1 MLTVLLLISL
11 VFNIW
16 LLKII
21 TPKTVLSIDN
31 KAIINEQELLKS
43 LEKKYKFH
51 ELNYQANSYIIE
63 KEAHKN
69 NFSSPN
75 KMELKKLNK
84 KFPEMN
90 IKQSNKQ
97 PYYVYH
103 LFNLKNND
111 SIIKKYFKDK
121 YQLEAPKMYQ
131 LLVYQTINHNL
142 ATKLKNELESG
153 KNAKI
158 VEKDLKINFE
168 KTNTVHLD
176 FLPSSTSNDNSNTL
190 EIDDS
195 KIGKV
200 FHLMNDDGMTIIY
213 VSKIMDYAQNPKL
226 FRDMYFANNYQ
237 TIKSNLINK
246 LSSKYEIVTQ

>member
-1 MLTVLLLISL
+1 MISL

-16 LLKII
+16 LIKII

-31 KAIINEQELLKS
+31 KSIIKEQELLKS
-43 LEKKYKFH
+43 LEKKYKIH
-51 ELNYQANSYIIE
+51 ELNNQANSYIIE
-63 KEAHKN
+63 KEANKN

-90 IKQSNKQ
+90 INKSNKQ

-111 SIIKKYFKDK
+111 AIIKKYFKEK
-121 YQLEAPKMYQ
+121 YQLTTPKMYQ
-131 LLVYQTINHNL
+131 VLVYQTINHNL
-142 ATKLKNELESG
+142 ATKLENELKSG
-153 KNAKI
+153 KSANMI
-158 VEKDLKINFE
+158 EKELKINFE

-176 FLPSSTSNDNSNTL
+176 FLQLSTSNDNSLTTDIN
-190 EIDDS
+190 DYN
-195 KIGKV
+195 IGKV
-200 FHLMNDDGMTIIY
+200 VHLMNDDGMTILF
-213 VSKIMDYAQNPKL
+213 VSKIVDYAQNPKL
-226 FRDMYFANNYQ
+226 FKDMYFANNYQ

-246 LSSKYEIVTQ
+246 LSSKHEIVIQ